1 MIFLYYFWD
10 SSIEVR
16 FGFWVAISKNGIPTT
31 YKWNEI
37 KFSKLKNCQ
46 SIWDFNKQFQERL
59 EISRAKWKKEKKK
72 ESFQKVLDEVMGFS
86 VLKKKK

>member
-16 FGFWVAISKNGIPTT
+16 FGFWVAITKNGITT
-31 YKWNEI
+31 AYKWDEI
-37 KFSKLKNCQ
+37 KFSKLKNSQ

-59 EISRAKWKKEKKK
+59 ETSRAKRKKEKKK

-86 VLKKKK
+86 VLNKKR